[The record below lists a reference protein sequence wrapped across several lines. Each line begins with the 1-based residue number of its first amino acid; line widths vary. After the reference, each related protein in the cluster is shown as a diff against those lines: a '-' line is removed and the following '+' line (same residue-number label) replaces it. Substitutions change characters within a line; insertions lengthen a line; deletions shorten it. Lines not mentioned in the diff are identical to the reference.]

1 MTSCSLKPRSQRFVE
16 AEITQERKNYE
27 ITIHPSTVKS
37 EELLTVRLPPL
48 RKNVCLIPNSVNVTF
63 DFKVTG
69 TKATCV
75 NNLSKALV
83 KKFSVKC
90 GNKEIYDNTNENT
103 YALFKDLW
111 QTSDERQRK
120 RASGIMTETMR
131 KKISGDD
138 TYTASTSVDGLHKIF
153 GNTIRIQLD
162 QILENC
168 GLFAPCALRE
178 EFEFEMKL
186 ASNEEILVP
195 RGKDG
200 VVGSYE
206 LTNLRLEY
214 EVIENKDIANEIVDL
229 YDGEHTLSFEDVMF
243 YRAET
248 WQADETIQNIHVN
261 PSRQSLRAIVCL
273 FKTDT
278 KSSENFE
285 YPNIE
290 RVKITSDGVPGAV
303 YNHGIPKDK
312 LFLEAKRLFGNKGI
326 TESTFYLG
334 SQFALVIDLRTTDDK
349 NLFGNG
355 KEMSKKKESQVR
367 IEIKKKPTESNVTC
381 YVFLVSDGFV
391 QFEGATLEGII
402 K

>member
-1 MTSCSLKPRSQRFVE
+1 MTCCDLKPGFQKLVE
-16 AEITQERKNYE
+16 AEITGERKNYE
-27 ITIHPSTVKS
+27 ITIFPSTVKS

-48 RKNVCLIPNSVNVTF
+48 RKDVCLITNSVNIAF
-63 DFKVTG
+63 DFKVAG

-83 KKFSVKC
+83 KRFSVKC
-90 GNKEIYDNTNENT
+90 GNKKIYENTEENT
-103 YALFKDLW
+103 YSLFRDLW

-120 RASGIMTETMR
+120 RANGIMTETMR

-138 TYTASTSVDGLHKIF
+138 TYQTSTSVDGLHKIF
-153 GNTIRIQLD
+153 GNTIRIQLG

-168 GLFAPCALRE
+168 GLFAPCAVRE
-178 EFEFEMKL
+178 EFEFEIRL

-206 LTNLRLEY
+206 LTNLQLEY
-214 EVIENKDIANEIVDL
+214 EVIENKDITDQIVEM

-243 YRAET
+243 YRKED
-248 WQADETIQNIHVN
+248 WQASDTIRNIHVN

-273 FKTDT
+273 FK
-278 KSSENFE
+278 
-285 YPNIE
+285 NIE
-290 RVKITSDGVPGAV
+290 RVRITSDGVPGAV

-312 LFLEAKRLFGNKGI
+312 LFLEAKRLFGDKGV

-367 IEIKKKPTESNVTC
+367 SEIKKKPTDSNVTC

-391 QFEGATLEGII
+391 QFEGSDLEAIL